1 MRAERSSCAQ
11 GHSGLERL
19 HNQTGWVYTAHNR
32 MWSGEVTYAKANGCK
47 GPNCFDFVVPEPG
60 GKDQALPMTEDFWLW
75 LIGDSVKW
83 GLGVSAQQRQVLL
96 TCLSTRLS
104 TRLPTVAACSLLS
117 LHGRCTS
124 KIGST
129 RSSSE

>member
-1 MRAERSSCAQ
+1 MRPECWSFAQ

-19 HNQTGWVYTAHNR
+19 HNQTGWLYTAHNR

-83 GLGVSAQQRQVLL
+83 GLGVSAQQRQVPACPLA
-96 TCLSTRLS
+96 CPQS
-104 TRLPTVAACSLLS
+104 LPVLF
-117 LHGRCTS
+117 
-124 KIGST
+124 
-129 RSSSE
+129 

>member
-1 MRAERSSCAQ
+1 MSERRFCAQ

-19 HNQTGWVYTAHNR
+19 HNQTGWLYTAHNR

-83 GLGVSAQQRQVLL
+83 GLGVSAQQRQV
-96 TCLSTRLS
+96 
-104 TRLPTVAACSLLS
+104 PTCSLACPLACPES
-117 LHGRCTS
+117 LPVLF
-124 KIGST
+124 
-129 RSSSE
+129 

>member
-1 MRAERSSCAQ
+1 M
-11 GHSGLERL
+11 
-19 HNQTGWVYTAHNR
+19 YTAHNR

-83 GLGVSAQQRQVLL
+83 GLGVSAQQRQVPL
-96 TCLSTRLS
+96 
-104 TRLPTVAACSLLS
+104 ACPFACPESLLV
-117 LHGRCTS
+117 LF
-124 KIGST
+124 
-129 RSSSE
+129 